1 MSLPPNF
8 GQAFDLSS
16 LTKPKVDPTT
26 PLPGI
31 EVSVENLSSDILPL
45 SLVRPVIVLM
55 WSPRSAESVEMIK
68 VLGKLQIDF
77 KEAFALARVDI
88 EAHPQVA
95 QAFQTKAV
103 PYAVAI
109 IAEQMVPLFEQSYP
123 EAQVRMVIDKV
134 LTLASEQGIGQ
145 APVEQMEA
153 EEIEAMEALEAGNYV
168 AAEAAYKKWLS
179 RKPSENLAKLG
190 LAQTQLLMRT
200 EGSDLDTVISE
211 STKNPGDIALQLKA
225 ADVEMVNGGV
235 EAAFTRLLHAVRA
248 TSGDDRTKV
257 KNHLLNLF
265 ALVDPSD
272 PRLVAARKELASA
285 LFSEKH

>member
-16 LTKPKVDPTT
+16 LTKPKVDPSI

-45 SLVRPVIVLM
+45 SLVRPVIVVM
-55 WSPRSAESVEMIK
+55 WSPRSAESAEMVK
-68 VLGKLQIDF
+68 VLGKLEVDYKQ
-77 KEAFALARVDI
+77 AFALARVDI

-95 QAFQTKAV
+95 QAFQTKSI

-153 EEIEAMEALEAGNYV
+153 EEIEALEALEAGNYG
-168 AAEAAYKKWLS
+168 AAEIAYKKWLS
-179 RKPSENLAKLG
+179 RKPSENLAKIG
-190 LAQTQLLMRT
+190 LAQTQLLIRT
-200 EGSDLDTVISE
+200 EGLELDAVISE

-225 ADVEMVNGGV
+225 ADVEIVNGGV

-248 TSGDDRTKV
+248 TAGDDRAKV
-257 KNHLLNLF
+257 KDHLLNLF

-285 LFSEKH
+285 LF

>member
-1 MSLPPNF
+1 
-8 GQAFDLSS
+8 
-16 LTKPKVDPTT
+16 
-26 PLPGI
+26 
-31 EVSVENLSSDILPL
+31 
-45 SLVRPVIVLM
+45 
-55 WSPRSAESVEMIK
+55 MIK
-68 VLGKLQIDF
+68 VLGKLEGDY
-77 KEAFALARVDI
+77 KGAFALARVDI

-95 QAFQTKAV
+95 QAFQTKSV

-123 EAQVRMVIDKV
+123 EAQVRMVLDKV

-153 EEIEAMEALEAGNYV
+153 EEIEAMDALEAGNYA

-200 EGSDLDTVISE
+200 EGLELDVVLDE
-211 STKNPGDIALQLKA
+211 STKNPADISLQLKA
-225 ADVEMVNGGV
+225 ADVEIVNGGV
-235 EAAFTRLLHAVRA
+235 EAAFARLIQAVRS
-248 TSGDDRTKV
+248 TSGDERTKV
-257 KNHLLNLF
+257 KDHLLNLF
-265 ALVDPSD
+265 ALVDQSD

-285 LFSEKH
+285 LF

>member
-16 LTKPKVDPTT
+16 LTKPKVDPAT

-55 WSPRSAESVEMIK
+55 WSPRSTESVEMVK
-68 VLGKLQIDF
+68 VLGKLEIDY
-77 KEAFALARVDI
+77 KGAFALARVDI

-123 EAQVRMVIDKV
+123 EAQVRMVMDKV

-145 APVEQMEA
+145 APVEQMEV
-153 EEIEAMEALEAGNYV
+153 EEIEAMNALEAGNYV

-179 RKPSENLAKLG
+179 RKPAENLAKLG

-200 EGSDLDTVISE
+200 EGLELSEVIEQSALNPSDIT
-211 STKNPGDIALQLKA
+211 LQLKA
-225 ADVEMVNGGV
+225 ADVQMVNGGV
-235 EAAFTRLLHAVRA
+235 EAAFARLIHAVRA
-248 TSGDDRTKV
+248 TSGDERTKV
-257 KNHLLNLF
+257 KDHLLNLF
-265 ALVDPSD
+265 ALVDQSD

-285 LFSEKH
+285 LF

>member
-16 LTKPKVDPTT
+16 LTKPKVDPSV
-26 PLPGI
+26 PMPGI

-55 WSPRSAESVEMIK
+55 WSPRSPESVEMVK
-68 VLGKLQIDF
+68 VLGKLEGDY

-95 QAFQTKAV
+95 QAFQTKSI

-123 EAQVRMVIDKV
+123 EAQVRMVLDKV
-134 LTLASEQGIGQ
+134 LTLASEQGVGA

-153 EEIEAMEALEAGNYV
+153 EEIEAMEALEAGNFV
-168 AAEAAYKKWLS
+168 AAEAAYKKWLA
-179 RKPSENLAKLG
+179 RKPAENLAKLG
-190 LAQTQLLMRT
+190 LAQTQLLIRT
-200 EGSDLDTVISE
+200 EGLELNTVLDE
-211 STKNPGDIALQLKA
+211 STKNPSDIALQLKA
-225 ADVEMVNGGV
+225 ADVEIVNGGV

-248 TSGDDRTKV
+248 TSGDDRAKV
-257 KNHLLNLF
+257 KDHLLNLF

-285 LFSEKH
+285 LF

>member
-16 LTKPKVDPTT
+16 LTKPKVDPSL
-26 PLPGI
+26 PMPGI
-31 EVSVENLSSDILPL
+31 QVSVENLSTEILPL

-55 WSPRSAESVEMIK
+55 WSSRSPESVEMLK
-68 VLGKLQIDF
+68 TLGKLEDDY
-77 KEAFALARVDI
+77 KAAFGLGRVDI
-88 EAHPQVA
+88 DSNPEVA
-95 QAFQTKAV
+95 QAFQTKSV

-123 EAQVRMVIDKV
+123 EAQVKMVIDKV
-134 LTLASEQGIGQ
+134 LTLASERGIGQ
-145 APVEQMEA
+145 APVEQIEP
-153 EEIEAMEALEAGNYV
+153 EENEAMDALESGNYM
-168 AAEAAYKKWLS
+168 AAEAAYKKWLA

-200 EGSDLDTVISE
+200 EGLELNVVVAQSAAAPT
-211 STKNPGDIALQLKA
+211 DIELQLKA
-225 ADVEMVNGGV
+225 ADVEIVNGGV
-235 EAAFTRLLHAVRA
+235 EEAFTRLLQVIKA
-248 TSGDDRTKV
+248 SNGDDRNKV

-272 PRLVAARKELASA
+272 PRLTSARKELASA
-285 LFSEKH
+285 LF

>member
-68 VLGKLQIDF
+68 VLGKLEVDY
-77 KEAFALARVDI
+77 KGAFALARVDI

-123 EAQVRMVIDKV
+123 EAQVRMVMDKI

-153 EEIEAMEALEAGNYV
+153 EEIEAMDALEAGNYL

-200 EGSDLDTVISE
+200 EGLELSEVIDQSAL
-211 STKNPGDIALQLKA
+211 NPSDIALQLKA
-225 ADVEMVNGGV
+225 ADVEIVNGGV
-235 EAAFTRLLHAVRA
+235 EAAFARLIHAVRA
-248 TSGDDRTKV
+248 TSGDERTKV
-257 KNHLLNLF
+257 KDHLLSLF
-265 ALVDPSD
+265 ALVDQSD

-285 LFSEKH
+285 LF

>member
-16 LTKPKVDPTT
+16 LTKPKVDPSI
-26 PLPGI
+26 PMPGI

-55 WSPRSAESVEMIK
+55 WSARSPESVEMVK
-68 VLGKLQIDF
+68 VLGKLEVDY
-77 KEAFALARVDI
+77 KAAFSLARVDI
-88 EAHPQVA
+88 DAHPQVA
-95 QAFQTKAV
+95 QAFQTKSI

-123 EAQVRMVIDKV
+123 EAQVKMVIDKV
-134 LTLASEQGIGQ
+134 IALAAEQGVGE

-153 EEIEAMEALEAGNYV
+153 EEIEAMEALESGNYI
-168 AAEAAYKKWLS
+168 AAEAAYKKWLA
-179 RKPSENLAKLG
+179 RKPAENLAKLG

-200 EGSDLDTVISE
+200 EGLELNAVIDE
-211 STKNPGDIALQLKA
+211 STKNPTDIDLQLKA
-225 ADVEMVNGGV
+225 ADVEIVNGGV

-248 TSGDDRTKV
+248 TSGDERTKV
-257 KNHLLNLF
+257 KDHLLNLF
-265 ALVDPSD
+265 ALVDQGD

-285 LFSEKH
+285 LF

>member
-16 LTKPKVDPTT
+16 LTKPKADPSV
-26 PLPGI
+26 PMPGI

-55 WSPRSAESVEMIK
+55 WSTRSPESVEMVK
-68 VLGKLQIDF
+68 VLGKLEADY

-95 QAFQTKAV
+95 QAFQTKSI

-123 EAQVRMVIDKV
+123 EAQVRMVLDKV
-134 LTLASEQGIGQ
+134 LTLASEQGVGA
-145 APVEQMEA
+145 APIEEMEA
-153 EEIEAMEALEAGNYV
+153 EEIEAMEALESGNFV
-168 AAEAAYKKWLS
+168 AAEAAYRKWLA

-190 LAQTQLLMRT
+190 LAQTQLLIRT
-200 EGSDLDTVISE
+200 EGLQLTAILDE
-211 STKNPGDIALQLKA
+211 STKNPSDIDLQLKA
-225 ADVEMVNGGV
+225 ADVEIVNGGV

-248 TSGDDRTKV
+248 TTGDDRTKV
-257 KNHLLNLF
+257 KDHLINLF
-265 ALVDPSD
+265 LLVDQSD

-285 LFSEKH
+285 LF

>member
-16 LTKPKVDPTT
+16 LTKPKVDPSI
-26 PLPGI
+26 PMPGI

-55 WSPRSAESVEMIK
+55 WSPRSPESVEMIK
-68 VLGKLQIDF
+68 VLGKLEVDY
-77 KEAFALARVDI
+77 KAAFSLARVDI

-95 QAFQTKAV
+95 QAFQTKSI

-123 EAQVRMVIDKV
+123 EAQVKMVIDKV
-134 LTLASEQGIGQ
+134 IALAAEQGVGE

-153 EEIEAMEALEAGNYV
+153 EEIEAMEALESGNYI
-168 AAEAAYKKWLS
+168 AAEAAYKKWLA
-179 RKPSENLAKLG
+179 RKPAENLAKLG

-200 EGSDLDTVISE
+200 EGLELNAVIDE
-211 STKNPGDIALQLKA
+211 STKNPTDIDLQLKA
-225 ADVEMVNGGV
+225 ADVEIVNGGV

-248 TSGDDRTKV
+248 TSGDERTKV
-257 KNHLLNLF
+257 KDHLLNLF
-265 ALVDPSD
+265 ALVDQGD

-285 LFSEKH
+285 LF

>member
-68 VLGKLQIDF
+68 VLGKLEVDY
-77 KEAFALARVDI
+77 KGAFSLARVDI

-123 EAQVRMVIDKV
+123 EAQVRMVMDKV

-153 EEIEAMEALEAGNYV
+153 EEIEAMDALEAGNYV

-200 EGSDLDTVISE
+200 EGLELSEVIDQSAL
-211 STKNPGDIALQLKA
+211 NPSDIALQLKA
-225 ADVEMVNGGV
+225 ADVEIVNGGV
-235 EAAFTRLLHAVRA
+235 EAAFARLIHAVRA
-248 TSGDDRTKV
+248 TSGDERTKV
-257 KNHLLNLF
+257 KDHLLNLF
-265 ALVDPSD
+265 ALVDQSD

-285 LFSEKH
+285 LF

>member
-1 MSLPPNF
+1 LPPNF

-16 LTKPKVDPTT
+16 LTKPKVDPSI
-26 PLPGI
+26 PMPGI
-31 EVSVENLSSDILPL
+31 EVSVENLSSEILPL

-55 WSPRSAESVEMIK
+55 WSPRSPESAEMVK
-68 VLGKLQIDF
+68 LLGKLEGDYKQ
-77 KEAFALARVDI
+77 AFALARVDI

-95 QAFQTKAV
+95 QAFQTKTV

-109 IAEQMVPLFEQSYP
+109 IAEQMVPLFEQAYP
-123 EAQVRMVIDKV
+123 EAQVRMVLDKV
-134 LTLASEQGIGQ
+134 LTLASEQGVGQ

-153 EEIEAMEALEAGNYV
+153 EEIEAMEALEAGNYL

-200 EGSDLDTVISE
+200 EGLDLNQVIDE
-211 STKNPGDIALQLKA
+211 STNNPGDIALQLKA
-225 ADVEMVNGGV
+225 ADVEIVNGGV

-248 TSGDDRTKV
+248 TTGDDRSKV
-257 KNHLLNLF
+257 KDHLLNLF

-285 LFSEKH
+285 LF

>member
-16 LTKPKVDPTT
+16 LTKPKVDPSI

-45 SLVRPVIVLM
+45 SLVRPVIVVM
-55 WSPRSAESVEMIK
+55 WSPRSAESADMVK
-68 VLGKLQIDF
+68 VLGKLEVDY
-77 KEAFALARVDI
+77 KHAFALARVDI
-88 EAHPQVA
+88 EANPQVG
-95 QAFQTKAV
+95 QAFQTKSI

-134 LTLASEQGIGQ
+134 LALASEQGIGE

-153 EEIEAMEALEAGNYV
+153 EEIEALEALEAGNYL
-168 AAEAAYKKWLS
+168 AAEVAYKKWLS
-179 RKPSENLAKLG
+179 RKPSENLAKIG
-190 LAQTQLLMRT
+190 LAQTQLLIRT
-200 EGSDLDTVISE
+200 EGLELEAVISE
-211 STKNPGDIALQLKA
+211 STKNPSDIGLQLKA
-225 ADVEMVNGGV
+225 ADVEIVNGGV

-248 TSGDDRTKV
+248 TTADDRAKV
-257 KNHLLNLF
+257 KDHLLNLF

-285 LFSEKH
+285 LF

>member
-16 LTKPKVDPTT
+16 LTKPKVDPTV

-31 EVSVENLSSDILPL
+31 DVSVENLSSDILPL

-55 WSPRSAESVEMIK
+55 WSARSAESVEMVK
-68 VLGKLQIDF
+68 LLGKLEIDY

-95 QAFQTKAV
+95 QAFQTKSI

-109 IAEQMVPLFEQSYP
+109 IAEQMVPLFEQPYP
-123 EAQVRMVIDKV
+123 EAQVKMVLDKV
-134 LTLASEQGIGQ
+134 LTLASEQGVGQ
-145 APVEQMEA
+145 APVEQMEP
-153 EEIEAMEALEAGNYV
+153 EEAEAMDALEAGDYI

-179 RKPSENLAKLG
+179 RKPAENLAKLG
-190 LAQTQLLMRT
+190 LAQTQLLIRT
-200 EGSDLDTVISE
+200 EGLELNAVLDE
-211 STKNPGDIALQLKA
+211 STKNPSDIALQLKA
-225 ADVEMVNGGV
+225 ADVEIVNGGV

-248 TSGDDRTKV
+248 TSGDDRAKI
-257 KNHLLNLF
+257 KDHLLNLF
-265 ALVDPSD
+265 ALVDQSD

-285 LFSEKH
+285 LF

>member
-68 VLGKLQIDF
+68 VLGKLEIDY
-77 KEAFALARVDI
+77 KGAFALARVDI

-123 EAQVRMVIDKV
+123 EAQVRMVMDKV

-153 EEIEAMEALEAGNYV
+153 EEIEAMDALEAGNYV

-179 RKPSENLAKLG
+179 RKPGENLAKLG

-200 EGSDLDTVISE
+200 EGLELNQVIDQSALNPSDIT
-211 STKNPGDIALQLKA
+211 LQLKA
-225 ADVEMVNGGV
+225 ADVEIVNGGV
-235 EAAFTRLLHAVRA
+235 EAAFARLIHAVRA
-248 TSGDDRTKV
+248 TTGDERTKV
-257 KNHLLNLF
+257 KDHLLNLF
-265 ALVDPSD
+265 ALVDQSD

-285 LFSEKH
+285 LF

>member
-16 LTKPKVDPTT
+16 LTKPKVDPSV

-31 EVSVENLSSDILPL
+31 EVSVENLSSEILPM

-55 WSPRSAESVEMIK
+55 WSARSAESVEMVK
-68 VLGKLQIDF
+68 LLGKLEIDY

-95 QAFQTKAV
+95 QAFQTKSI

-109 IAEQMVPLFEQSYP
+109 IAEQMVPLFEQPYP
-123 EAQVRMVIDKV
+123 EAQVKMVLDKV
-134 LTLASEQGIGQ
+134 LTLASEQGVGQ
-145 APVEQMEA
+145 APVEQMEP
-153 EEIEAMEALEAGNYV
+153 EEAEAMDALEAGDYI

-179 RKPSENLAKLG
+179 RKPAENLAKLG
-190 LAQTQLLMRT
+190 LAQTQLLIRT
-200 EGSDLDTVISE
+200 EGLELNAVLDE
-211 STKNPGDIALQLKA
+211 STKNPSDIALQLKA
-225 ADVEMVNGGV
+225 ADVEIVNGGV
-235 EAAFTRLLHAVRA
+235 EAAFTRLLHAIRA
-248 TSGDDRTKV
+248 TSGDDRAKI
-257 KNHLLNLF
+257 KDHLLNLF
-265 ALVDPSD
+265 ALVDQSD

-285 LFSEKH
+285 LF